1 MHDKPI
7 EIIEPTPKL
16 KQKRCKALAH
26 AIAFGLG
33 FGPYIIAAYIWYSND
48 LFYGLA
54 SLLIAYLVIGIV
66 RSKLRNSAIPLSQ
79 QEYHY
84 TDRAIAAW
92 FVSKI
97 LLCP

>member
-1 MHDKPI
+1 MNDDTIH
-7 EIIEPTPKL
+7 IIEPTPKL
-16 KQKRCKALAH
+16 KQKRCKALAYG
-26 AIAFGLG
+26 IAFGLG
-33 FGPYIIAAYIWYSND
+33 FGPYLIAAYIWYRND
-48 LFYGLA
+48 LFFAIA